1 MTLTQR
7 EYDWQLKNAIEALA
21 YLEANEPN
29 SELIPAIIDEIHALR
44 HAHIRTDGDESDC
57 RDSLNY
63 F

>member
-29 SELIPAIIDEIHALR
+29 SELIPAILDELHELR
-44 HAHIRTDGDESDC
+44 HARIRTDGDESDGM
-57 RDSLNY
+57 DSRNY
-63 F
+63 Y